1 MKRKSSH
8 RVLATLLLTLFFCFP
23 LYLISRPFAATIEL
37 RRTGGLFPGESLCT
51 NSGCH
56 QDSPANSGP
65 GGLSVTANGM
75 PINEYEYTPGEL
87 VSLMVKISD
96 PSAARWGFQ
105 MTARTDNGCLQAG
118 SFQAGEEAVEV
129 RSNTATIAPCPMATI
144 EFPVHR
150 VAKEGQTGEMTY
162 LVNWTAPTEDIGPI
176 KFAAAGNA
184 GNGNNLETG
193 DHIYTLR
200 ETVDPAALPPPMPAI
215 APTGVVIANL
225 LPTINAISRD
235 SIISIFGSD
244 FAPPGFRDLDTQV
257 DPATGLVATN
267 QSGVCVEIDGERSP
281 MFHVLSNQI
290 NLQAPSLEGQSPVSV
305 VVITN
310 CDTPDAQRSMPEP
323 VQLIDRTPAFFVEP
337 IVDPGGANP
346 IAALHQ
352 DGVSL
357 VGVPELRPGA
367 TPAEPGEF
375 ISLFGTGFGLT
386 NPSLQAGQ
394 IPANVLPDGGI
405 AEIDGPFSITIGGMT
420 LEGLPDVFY
429 AGIAPCCA
437 GLYQIVV
444 RVPDGL
450 PDGNHEVSAMVD
462 GVATLGG
469 PYIPV
474 KSPATSAPGADAP
487 EGEEPGGSDVV
498 DDGGSGGDD
507 SSEGEGDGDG
517 EPDFGYLQIPGAGTR
532 GPTLFPPTSS
542 GR

>member
-1 MKRKSSH
+1 MKKKSSH

-337 IVDPGGANP
+337 IVDPGGPTRSRLCTKMESVWWAILNSRLCTKMESVWWAILNSGP
-346 IAALHQ
+346 
-352 DGVSL
+352 
-357 VGVPELRPGA
+357 VPRRP
-367 TPAEPGEF
+367 
-375 ISLFGTGFGLT
+375 S
-386 NPSLQAGQ
+386 
-394 IPANVLPDGGI
+394 PANSS
-405 AEIDGPFSITIGGMT
+405 AFSARASGS
-420 LEGLPDVFY
+420 
-429 AGIAPCCA
+429 
-437 GLYQIVV
+437 QIHLFKQ
-444 RVPDGL
+444 G
-450 PDGNHEVSAMVD
+450 
-462 GVATLGG
+462 
-469 PYIPV
+469 
-474 KSPATSAPGADAP
+474 KSPRTCFLMGA
-487 EGEEPGGSDVV
+487 
-498 DDGGSGGDD
+498 
-507 SSEGEGDGDG
+507 
-517 EPDFGYLQIPGAGTR
+517 L
-532 GPTLFPPTSS
+532 PTLTVLLASP
-542 GR
+542 